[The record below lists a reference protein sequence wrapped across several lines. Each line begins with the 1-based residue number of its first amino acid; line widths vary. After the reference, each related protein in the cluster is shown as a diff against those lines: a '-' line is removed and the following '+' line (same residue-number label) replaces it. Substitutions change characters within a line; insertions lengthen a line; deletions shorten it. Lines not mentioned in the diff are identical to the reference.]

1 MQQLQSSIQSS
12 GNLFSSNWGT
22 VALPTYSQKAFLHTH
37 MRTHKHTHI
46 DGRRCSLLAWR
57 TTPVSLRLLATT
69 FTSCVLGNNSIRP
82 FLVSRWLVVGEV
94 VFHVQTNCG
103 NNLPSPLWES
113 GSPVGGSVKN
123 SIVGKCQRAF
133 CSILTKWKKESLHV
147 STTLSVRTADRDK
160 TKEQQWLRRMST
172 SS

>member
-1 MQQLQSSIQSS
+1 MNTTSVVICFIEPNNSGVWSSPICTNYNHSYS
-12 GNLFSSNWGT
+12 HLAVYTKAMLSCP
-22 VALPTYSQKAFLHTH
+22 LPHKKLSCTQTRTHMHAHECTHTH
-37 MRTHKHTHI
+37 S

-57 TTPVSLRLLATT
+57 NTPVSLRLLATI
-69 FTSCVLGNNSIRP
+69 FTSCALGNNSVRP

-133 CSILTKWKKESLHV
+133 CSIS
-147 STTLSVRTADRDK
+147 D
-160 TKEQQWLRRMST
+160 
-172 SS
+172 